1 MVSISGSL
9 NAIFHAQKPSI
20 LRGEKTPRFHGT
32 PRKAAALAT
41 SKVQTKQCLVR
52 RAEVIRQK
60 KNNPLADD

>member
-1 MVSISGSL
+1 MVSISGSF

-20 LRGEKTPRFHGT
+20 LRGEKNQKTPRFHGT

-52 RAEVIRQK
+52 RAEVIRPK
-60 KNNPLADD
+60 K

>member
-1 MVSISGSL
+1 MVSMSGSL
-9 NAIFHAQKPSI
+9 NAIFHTQKQLI
-20 LRGEKTPRFHGT
+20 VRGGKNPRFMVST

-60 KNNPLADD
+60 KITHCG